1 VSLETD
7 LYTLL
12 VALCPRVFPDVAPG
26 NTERPYITWQQVGGQ
41 LISPLANEVPDK
53 RNANI
58 QINVWATTR
67 LEAVALAQQVEAAMI
82 QATVFQARPNMAH
95 IASYE
100 EDLNLYG
107 TVQDFS
113 VWALR

>member
-1 VSLETD
+1 MSLETD
-7 LYTLL
+7 LYALL
-12 VALCPRVFPDVAPG
+12 SAICPRVFPDVAPG
-26 NTERPYITWQQVGGQ
+26 DTARPYITWQQVGGT
-41 LISPLANEVPDK
+41 LISPLGNEIPDK

-58 QINVWATTR
+58 QINVWAATR
-67 LEAVALAQQVEAAMI
+67 IEAVELALQIEAAMI

>member
-12 VALCPRVFPDVAPG
+12 SGLCPRVFPDVAPG
-26 NTERPYITWQQVGGQ
+26 DTARPYLTWQQVGGM
-41 LISPLANEVPDK
+41 LISPLGNEVPGK

-58 QINVWATTR
+58 QINVWANTR
-67 LEAVALAQQVEAAMI
+67 IEAVELALQIEAAMI
-82 QATVFQARPNMAH
+82 QATAFQARPNMAH

-100 EDLNLYG
+100 DDLNLYG

-113 VWALR
+113 VWANR